1 MRDVSMRASTT
12 LTAVLFALAFGTA
25 TPGRAETAEPNAGA
39 DVKAAYL
46 LNFAKF
52 IDWAPAERPLV
63 ICGIAADGLAD
74 AIARVVVGRVVNGRT
89 IVARQLS
96 GRDDPTTCDVAYI
109 GALPAHDL
117 KQSLYRLRERPT
129 LTVGE
134 GLVFLREGGIIALYL
149 EGDRLRF
156 AVSAANAKTAG
167 LTISSR
173 LLAMA
178 SP

>member
-1 MRDVSMRASTT
+1 MRGSTT
-12 LTAVLFALAFGTA
+12 LMAVALTFALGSA
-25 TPGRAETAEPNAGA
+25 TPGRAETAEPIGGA

-52 IDWAPAERPLV
+52 IDWAAAERPLV
-63 ICGIAADGLAD
+63 ICGIAAGRYAD
-74 AIARVVVGRVVNGRT
+74 AIARVVDRRVVNGRA
-89 IVARQLS
+89 IVTRQLS
-96 GRDDPTTCDVAYI
+96 SRDDPATCDVAYI

-117 KQSLYRLRERPT
+117 AQSLHRLRGRPT

-134 GLVFLREGGIIALYL
+134 GLAFLRDGGIIALYM

-156 AVSAANAKTAG
+156 AVSAANAKSAG
-167 LTISSR
+167 LTVSSR
-173 LLAMA
+173 LLALA